1 MTHFEYIFVA
11 VSIVLSFTIL
21 RLLDAMPSAFS
32 TARGYWVH
40 AVWVLFLLYSCAAF
54 WWLNWFNREL
64 DSLSFR
70 YLLFL
75 LVVPGTLYLSATALV
90 SAAPA
95 TVSSWREHFFLHR
108 RGFFLGFLVY
118 ITLLSINSS
127 VTFEVSMLYPM
138 RAWQA
143 FLVLLFGCGASMSSE
158 RAQRRVAAVAAVAL
172 ALVLGFAL
180 AGRIQ
185 LSFD

>member
-1 MTHFEYIFVA
+1 M
-11 VSIVLSFTIL
+11 
-21 RLLDAMPSAFS
+21 
-32 TARGYWVH
+32 
-40 AVWVLFLLYSCAAF
+40 
-54 WWLNWFNREL
+54 
-64 DSLSFR
+64 
-70 YLLFL
+70 
-75 LVVPGTLYLSATALV
+75 SATALV

-118 ITLLSINSS
+118 ISLLSINSS
-127 VTFEVSMLYPM
+127 VTFEVSMRHPM
-138 RAWQA
+138 RAGQV

-158 RAQRRVAAVAAVAL
+158 RAQRRIAAVAAVYL
-172 ALVLGFAL
+172 ALIFGFAL